1 MKLSADR
8 TEIVVNGK
16 SKYSARSISF
26 VLGTDV
32 CVLCIASAATG
43 SVSSQCAE
51 CGNFPEA
58 TVRTGFR
65 LNEHRLDGK
74 MRKPRPREVTT
85 IEQDDFDNEAKLLF
99 ESLGLDESG
108 QGHVH
113 HDKYCSIN
121 QIYSGGEG
129 KGTIFVGNNIA
140 ASTRAMLEKDSI
152 THIVNCTELL
162 PNYFEAE
169 AEAGMSYLHFPINLW
184 MQSERVTG
192 TPESI
197 LHFLKPFFDFVDRAV
212 DSGRSVLVHCVA
224 GAHVKNANAR

>member
-1 MKLSADR
+1 MPVVARALFWRQFCRRSESERAHQIQRGQNPATGGGESSLSRLPRCIMQLSTDR
-8 TEIVVNGK
+8 TEILVNGK

-43 SVSSQCAE
+43 SVSSQCVE
-51 CGNFPEA
+51 CGNVPKA

-99 ESLGLDESG
+99 ESLGLDASG

-121 QIYSGGEG
+121 QVYRR
-129 KGTIFVGNNIA
+129 FDPP
-140 ASTRAMLEKDSI
+140 TRPPARPPA
-152 THIVNCTELL
+152 LL
-162 PNYFEAE
+162 
-169 AEAGMSYLHFPINLW
+169 
-184 MQSERVTG
+184 V
-192 TPESI
+192 
-197 LHFLKPFFDFVDRAV
+197 RA
-212 DSGRSVLVHCVA
+212 H
-224 GAHVKNANAR
+224 AR